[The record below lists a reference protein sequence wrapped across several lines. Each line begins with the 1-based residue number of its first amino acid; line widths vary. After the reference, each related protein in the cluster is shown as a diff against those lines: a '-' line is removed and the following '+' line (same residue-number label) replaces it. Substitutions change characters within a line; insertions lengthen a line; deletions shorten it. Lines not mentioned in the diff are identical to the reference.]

1 MSLLKL
7 AADSERL
14 RRVARAYAAGEVE
27 EQEYRRIRSEVIERF
42 TPEASVGDDTQ
53 QRWTPAGADAAPLL
67 AINAE
72 DQTDAAPQP
81 SGETVT
87 NGAPAFSGW
96 RLATIVGVL
105 AAGLIAAAALVP

>member
-42 TPEASVGDDTQ
+42 TPETSVGDDTQ
-53 QRWTPAGADAAPLL
+53 QRWTPADAAPLL
-67 AINAE
+67 AIHADDE
-72 DQTDAAPQP
+72 TDAAPQP

-87 NGAPAFSGW
+87 NGAPALSGW